1 MKNKNL
7 ILDKFK
13 QIVMPII
20 ILFLFNSTNVF
31 ASITEK
37 ANEIESK
44 IKTHDSSS
52 VSTFVSEMLGYVQW
66 FGIAMAVASILG
78 LGIAYFQNSDA
89 ALKGDVKTRLILFLI
104 GGILLFG
111 APNLVQLIMQITV

>member
-44 IKTHDSSS
+44 IKTYDSSS